1 MGFFGFGKKERVID
15 LSEKYRRQQ
24 EEKILSQSKTKSSFE
39 QKSIQNSPLFGM
51 LNSSANSSAQVPM
64 SSEQISEESPE
75 EKRRKFMQKFSE
87 MSERLE
93 TLSTSLYHLSQR
105 VELLE
110 KKLNVGH

>member
-1 MGFFGFGKKERVID
+1 MGFFGFGKKDRVID

-24 EEKILSQSKTKSSFE
+24 EEKILNQSKVKPPVE
-39 QKSIQNSPLFGM
+39 QKPFSASGIFTGFNPSP
-51 LNSSANSSAQVPM
+51 SQQQAPASM
-64 SSEQISEESPE
+64 SDEISNREENPE
-75 EKRRKFMQKFSE
+75 EKRKKFMQKFSE

-110 KKLNVGH
+110 K